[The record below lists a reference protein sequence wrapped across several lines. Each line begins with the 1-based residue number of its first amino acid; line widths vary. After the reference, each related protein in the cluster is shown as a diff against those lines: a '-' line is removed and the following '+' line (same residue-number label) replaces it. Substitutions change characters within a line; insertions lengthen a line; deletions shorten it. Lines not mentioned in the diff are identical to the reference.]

1 MKNIIVYCIL
11 AVVNLIT
18 YPLKVKSN
26 KITFI
31 CYCSDKL
38 KRDFKLI
45 SKKLEKEDSY
55 ELVYVLTNYE
65 NSLKGNVAFLFNCM
79 KQVYHVNTS
88 KVVLLDYN
96 NFVVSNFKKKEVK
109 VIQVW
114 HACGAIKK
122 FGNDIEREY
131 PIKNYD
137 YVLATSEEWKKH
149 YSTAFGVSENSVLPI
164 GIPLTDNLFSKE
176 KMKKYKRHM
185 LKKFPSIKGKKVI
198 VYAPTFRGDPIYD
211 IKYQDINLQYLKEQL
226 GDEYVIIYKLHPS
239 LGDRVIVNDES
250 IIDGNSESIKR
261 LFSIA
266 DYLISDYSSV
276 IFDFSIMKKPM
287 IFFVPDL
294 EQYKK
299 ERGIYMD
306 YEETMPGPICKTEEE
321 IVQAIL
327 SEISYSDKIEEF
339 KNKYFKYQDGKSTER
354 VVELIVNLCKGVRP
368 K

>member
-65 NSLKGNVAFLFNCM
+65 NSLKGNVSFLFNCM

-164 GIPLTDNLFSKE
+164 GIPLTDNLFSK
-176 KMKKYKRHM
+176 
-185 LKKFPSIKGKKVI
+185 
-198 VYAPTFRGDPIYD
+198 
-211 IKYQDINLQYLKEQL
+211 
-226 GDEYVIIYKLHPS
+226 
-239 LGDRVIVNDES
+239 
-250 IIDGNSESIKR
+250 
-261 LFSIA
+261 
-266 DYLISDYSSV
+266 
-276 IFDFSIMKKPM
+276 
-287 IFFVPDL
+287 
-294 EQYKK
+294 
-299 ERGIYMD
+299 
-306 YEETMPGPICKTEEE
+306 
-321 IVQAIL
+321 
-327 SEISYSDKIEEF
+327 
-339 KNKYFKYQDGKSTER
+339 
-354 VVELIVNLCKGVRP
+354 
-368 K
+368 